1 MFSSSND
8 NALFI
13 TEEKYLQ
20 TMSHS
25 NVIFFS
31 PLSYAPLALSRSIH
45 QVSYSIVEAKI
56 QQAYKLFKDFS
67 G

>member
-1 MFSSSND
+1 LLSQGYIYKESH
-8 NALFI
+8 
-13 TEEKYLQ
+13 EEKGQ
-20 TMSHS
+20 E
-25 NVIFFS
+25 F
-31 PLSYAPLALSRSIH
+31 IH